1 MLETRVQFLG
11 REDPLAKEMA
21 IQSDVEP
28 HFIAFLM
35 ITLIIIY
42 GYYKWLRIVL
52 VTMKILVIVLNK
64 MDKYK
69 YLYLYP
75 SIYVYV

>member
-1 MLETRVQFLG
+1 MVKRLPAMLETRVQFLG

-42 GYYKWLRIVL
+42 GYY
-52 VTMKILVIVLNK
+52 LVIVLNK

-75 SIYVYV
+75 SLYVYV

>member
-1 MLETRVQFLG
+1 
-11 REDPLAKEMA
+11 
-21 IQSDVEP
+21 
-28 HFIAFLM
+28 M
-35 ITLIIIY
+35 II
-42 GYYKWLRIVL
+42 RIVL

-75 SIYVYV
+75 ALYVHV

>member
-1 MLETRVQFLG
+1 
-11 REDPLAKEMA
+11 
-21 IQSDVEP
+21 
-28 HFIAFLM
+28 M
-35 ITLIIIY
+35 II
-42 GYYKWLRIVL
+42 RIVL

-75 SIYVYV
+75 ALNVYV